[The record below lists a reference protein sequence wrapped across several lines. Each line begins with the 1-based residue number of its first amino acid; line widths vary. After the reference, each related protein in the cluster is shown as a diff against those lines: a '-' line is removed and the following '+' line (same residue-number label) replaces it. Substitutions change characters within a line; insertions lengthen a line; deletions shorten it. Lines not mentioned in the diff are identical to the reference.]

1 MGVLCEGP
9 LLFDAANADG
19 ACTWAA
25 AAQKIVVAMRG
36 EEDRLQISRGQSEE
50 SNRKVRNDFFNDSY
64 YGARGMM

>member
-25 AAQKIVVAMRG
+25 AAQKIVVAIRG
-36 EEDRLQISRGQSEE
+36 EEDRLQIFRTSMQSGMIGQ
-50 SNRKVRNDFFNDSY
+50 
-64 YGARGMM
+64 